1 MDQWSAAL
9 ASQFAAQEFRRDAL
23 GFGVLEVEFDL
34 YAVGVEQKDL
44 EEAGCI
50 DLPGGEFNAFA
61 AQVLKHILEA
71 VSTEGNVVDDAAA
84 VRGLRCLAEILH
96 AVFRDVC
103 AAFGQMQDIVIAE
116 ADGMT
121 QLGAGFYRDEYVK
134 DDGVWRIRKTGYER
148 TFDLWQSHAEV
159 PKWRLRHRWQK

>member
-1 MDQWSAAL
+1 MDDLRRLVEIDAIARLKARYQRCVDTKDYDGL
-9 ASQFAAQEFRRDAL
+9 ATCFTEDACAEYDGGKYAFAPRDAIIDFL
-23 GFGVLEVEFDL
+23 RTSMRDL
-34 YAVGVEQKDL
+34 VTIHQVHTPEIDFVSDT
-44 EEAGCI
+44 EATGI
-50 DLPGGEFNAFA
+50 WYL
-61 AQVLKHILEA
+61 
-71 VSTEGNVVDDAAA
+71 
-84 VRGLRCLAEILH
+84 
-96 AVFRDVC
+96 
-103 AAFGQMQDIVIAE
+103 QDIVIAE